1 MKPETMPQS
10 AEDSCGSAACSA
22 PSAIATGATLP
33 AGGKLFRIST
43 MDCSAE
49 ESEIRR
55 ALEPLPGIRSLG
67 FQLGARTLK
76 IDASD
81 EALPLALE
89 AIRKA
94 GFDPKPVQATEAELA
109 DGKGAPADGHTHDGG
124 FSGGISRLVAA
135 LALAISA
142 EAISYFAPE
151 TFTWKVAGMAVAAVA
166 IWLAGI
172 DTYKKG
178 MAALF
183 RGKLNI
189 NALMAVAVTG
199 AFLIGQWPEAAM
211 VMALYAIAELIEA
224 KAVDRARN
232 SIKGL
237 LDMAPEVALMLTAD
251 GAWTTTPVAQVPLEA
266 VVRIKPGE
274 RVPLDGVV
282 TKGNGA
288 INQAP
293 ITGESIPVDKA
304 PGDPVFAGTINET
317 GELEIRVTAAANNT
331 TLARIIHAVEEAQG
345 TRAPTQRFVDKF
357 AAIYTPV
364 VFAIAVAVAVLTP
377 FLLSLTW
384 QEALYKA
391 LVLLVIACPCA
402 LVISTPVTVVS
413 GLSAAARRGILIKG
427 GTYLEEARLLKAI
440 ALDKTGTIT
449 EGRPKLVDWRVWGQA
464 DEASSRHAAASLA
477 ARSDHPVSKAIAASL
492 EQKVAEVQEFKAIP
506 GRGVQGV
513 VDGQT
518 LLMGNHRLM
527 EENNLSSPELKAEL
541 AIHENQGRTV
551 TLLANSKVV
560 LALFA
565 VADTIKETSR
575 KAIADLKVLG
585 VTTVMLTGDNSA
597 TAKAIASEAGI
608 DDARGDLLPEAK
620 LDAIKDMQKRYG
632 PTGMTGD
639 GINDAPALA
648 QADVGFAM
656 GGAGTDTAM
665 EAADIVIMNDNL
677 ERVAETVQ
685 LSKRTHAILWQNITL
700 ALGIK
705 SVFLVLAVFGTA
717 TMWMAVFADMGA
729 SLLVVGNGLR
739 LLPRAKNTTPSAKV

>member
-1 MKPETMPQS
+1 MKPENTLS
-10 AEDSCGSAACSA
+10 SSDSCASAACSI
-22 PSAIATGATLP
+22 PTPVATATQ
-33 AGGKLFRIST
+33 ASGGNLYRIDS

-55 ALEPLPGIRSLG
+55 ALEPLSGIRSLG

-81 EALPLALE
+81 ASLPLALE

-94 GFDPKPVQATEAELA
+94 GFDPKPVESEGA
-109 DGKGAPADGHTHDGG
+109 DGTENENMSDDGHDHEGG
-124 FSGGISRLVAA
+124 FNGGISRLVAA
-135 LALAISA
+135 LALAIGA

-151 TFTWKVAGMAVAAVA
+151 TIAWKIAGMAVAAVA

-237 LDMAPEVALMLTAD
+237 LDMAPAEALMLSSG
-251 GAWTTTPVAQVPLEA
+251 GAWTATPVASVPLDA
-266 VVRIKPGE
+266 TVRIKPGE

-282 TKGNGA
+282 IKGNGA

-304 PGDPVFAGTINET
+304 PGDQVFAGTINET

-357 AAIYTPV
+357 AAIYTPA

-377 FLLSLTW
+377 FLLGLTW
-384 QEALYKA
+384 QEALYKS

-427 GTYLEEARLLKAI
+427 GTYLEDARLLKAI

-449 EGRPKLVDWRVWGQA
+449 EGKPKLVASRMWGDA
-464 DEASSRHAAASLA
+464 NEASSNQAAFSLA
-477 ARSDHPVSKAIAASL
+477 SRSDHPVSKAIAASL
-492 EQKVAEVQEFKAIP
+492 QGEILEVQDFKAIP
-506 GRGVQGV
+506 GRGVQGSV
-513 VDGQT
+513 AGQT
-518 LLMGNHRLM
+518 LSMGNHRLI
-527 EENNLSSPELKAEL
+527 EENGLSSPELKTEL
-541 AIHENQGRTV
+541 ATHEKQGRTV
-551 TLLANSKVV
+551 TLLANDKQV

-575 KAIADLKVLG
+575 KAIADLKALG

-620 LDAIKDMQKRYG
+620 LDAIKDMQQRYG
-632 PTGMTGD
+632 ATGMTGD

-665 EAADIVIMNDNL
+665 EAADVVIMNDNL

-685 LSKRTHAILWQNITL
+685 LSKRTHGILWQNITL

-705 SVFLVLAVFGTA
+705 SVFLVMAVFGTA

-739 LLPRAKNTTPSAKV
+739 LLRIKTK